1 MKKLGLLLL
10 TLLLIV
16 SCGKD
21 PKMTVDKFIKSIQTK
36 KFEQAAKYTINDE
49 FSKDMNLKYDN
60 KTQQLFFESLF
71 KNMKYEIIS
80 SEKQP
85 DNSYDVKVSVE
96 NIDVQKVF
104 LTIYQKLFQEAFSG
118 KGSKLSV
125 EDEFKK
131 ILESEN
137 VPKSKNET
145 TFKVIET
152 SKGYK
157 IDVSSEN
164 IDVLFGKFNSTLSN
178 LNNLG
183 EEENSIKSTDGGL
196 NSSDKPI
203 EPLKQLNNNQ

>member
-131 ILESEN
+131 ILESES

-152 SKGYK
+152 PKGYK

-183 EEENSIKSTDGGL
+183 EEENSIKSTDGGS
-196 NSSDKPI
+196 NSSEKPI
-203 EPLKQLNNNQ
+203 EPLKQSNNNQ